1 MLSADTV
8 ETKDGSRLV
17 GTVTKIDGGNVTL
30 LTSYAGAITIKQSDV
45 VSITTDSAVAVRLAS
60 GTRIDGKV
68 STEGGAV
75 KIAGADGVISTSV
88 DKVAA
93 SWAAGGKDPAIAAL
107 ERGWAYEA
115 AVDVSGKSGNKS
127 QLATAFAFR
136 ATLAGAQ
143 DTLQFYTGYDRQVSD
158 GEKSAD
164 QFKVGVDYANNFA
177 SHKSW
182 YVRNEGGFDRIKDI
196 ELYDVAAAGLG
207 YDLIK
212 DAKQTLTGR
221 AGLSFRYAGYKNPR
235 SEDVKAAVEAA
246 ARAGWPNVTIVNN
259 IAIKG
264 APVSCDN
271 LQATVDA
278 DLAVPLKFQTGSD
291 KLSADGVAQLSSVV
305 PDLKACPDAK
315 LTVVGHTDN
324 TGTDAINAPLSE
336 ARAKSV
342 SAYLVSQGIAADA
355 ITSKGEGSSNPVAS
369 NDTEAGRAQNR
380 RTEITVN

>member
-1 MLSADTV
+1 MNPMNLSKILWFASAAMLIALSSAMLSADTI
-8 ETKDGSRLV
+8 ETKDGSRLI
-17 GTVTKIDGGNVTL
+17 GTVSKIDGGNVTL
-30 LTSYAGAITIKQSDV
+30 MTSYAGAITIKQSDV

-68 STEGGAV
+68 STVGGAV

-93 SWAAGGKDPAIAAL
+93 SWAAGGKDPAVVAL

-136 ATLAGAQ
+136 ATLAGVQ

-177 SHKSW
+177 SQKSW

-212 DAKQTLTGR
+212 DAKQALTGR

-235 SEDVKAAVEAA
+235 TEDVKAAGLDFGLNHRRQLENSILINRLSFVPTFEDF
-246 ARAGWPNVTIVNN
+246 GVYVVTHESLLELP
-259 IAIKG
+259 IASTQWKLRVG
-264 APVSCDN
+264 VANDYNSQPGRGV
-271 LQATVDA
+271 
-278 DLAVPLKFQTGSD
+278 D
-291 KLSADGVAQLSSVV
+291 KLD
-305 PDLKACPDAK
+305 
-315 LTVVGHTDN
+315 TTYF
-324 TGTDAINAPLSE
+324 T
-336 ARAKSV
+336 R
-342 SAYLVSQGIAADA
+342 LVLNW
-355 ITSKGEGSSNPVAS
+355 K
-369 NDTEAGRAQNR
+369 
-380 RTEITVN
+380 

>member
-1 MLSADTV
+1 MTGSGEERVSATATEWRAESRFYRRSPGAAWLAALLLVPLLFGWLGWNAVKPKADISGPSISAPDVSLPSLNFSPLSILRNGNDFTLTGLLPDLAV
-8 ETKDGSRLV
+8 KDRLLGALKAALGGGV
-17 GTVTKIDGGNVTL
+17 NLIDKIDI
-30 LTSYAGAITIKQSDV
+30 A
-45 VSITTDSAVAVRLAS
+45 
-60 GTRIDGKV
+60 
-68 STEGGAV
+68 GGA
-75 KIAGADGVISTSV
+75 
-88 DKVAA
+88 
-93 SWAAGGKDPAIAAL
+93 
-107 ERGWAYEA
+107 
-115 AVDVSGKSGNKS
+115 
-127 QLATAFAFR
+127 
-136 ATLAGAQ
+136 
-143 DTLQFYTGYDRQVSD
+143 
-158 GEKSAD
+158 SAPD
-164 QFKVGVDYANNFA
+164 F
-177 SHKSW
+177 
-182 YVRNEGGFDRIKDI
+182 
-196 ELYDVAAAGLG
+196 AGLG
-207 YDLIK
+207 ALLKAAADVPDFRFTVEGDTL
-212 DAKQTLTGR
+212 TLTGT
-221 AGLSFRYAGYKNPR
+221 AP

-342 SAYLVSQGIAADA
+342 TAYLVSQGIAADA

>member
-1 MLSADTV
+1 MTGSGEERVSATATEWRAESRFYRRSPGAAWLAALLLVPLLFGWLGWNAVKPTADISGPSISAPDVSLPSLNFSPLSILRNGNDFTLTGLLPDLAV
-8 ETKDGSRLV
+8 KDKLIGALKAALGGGV
-17 GTVTKIDGGNVTL
+17 NLIDKIDI
-30 LTSYAGAITIKQSDV
+30 A
-45 VSITTDSAVAVRLAS
+45 
-60 GTRIDGKV
+60 
-68 STEGGAV
+68 GGA
-75 KIAGADGVISTSV
+75 
-88 DKVAA
+88 
-93 SWAAGGKDPAIAAL
+93 
-107 ERGWAYEA
+107 
-115 AVDVSGKSGNKS
+115 
-127 QLATAFAFR
+127 
-136 ATLAGAQ
+136 
-143 DTLQFYTGYDRQVSD
+143 
-158 GEKSAD
+158 SAPD
-164 QFKVGVDYANNFA
+164 F
-177 SHKSW
+177 
-182 YVRNEGGFDRIKDI
+182 
-196 ELYDVAAAGLG
+196 AGLG
-207 YDLIK
+207 ALLKAAADVPDFRFTVEGDTL
-212 DAKQTLTGR
+212 TLTGT
-221 AGLSFRYAGYKNPR
+221 APT
-235 SEDVKAAVEAA
+235 EDVKAAVEAA

-291 KLSADGVAQLSSVV
+291 KLSADGVAQLSNVV
-305 PDLKACPDAK
+305 PDLKACSDAK